1 VVSYD
6 FQISH
11 NSGRI
16 VNDNFYATWTLWL
29 SNGRFLPDLSPVM
42 QAKKDKTYD
51 FFLGPSFSPSFDR
64 FLSASRSGFLRL
76 QIEATFTL

>member
-16 VNDNFYATWTLWL
+16 VNDNFYATWTFWL

-42 QAKKDKTYD
+42 QAKKDKR
-51 FFLGPSFSPSFDR
+51 L
-64 FLSASRSGFLRL
+64 FLRAL
-76 QIEATFTL
+76 F